1 MRKKE
6 CAKEGREFAQRRNV
20 EEKKGPEPFKDFKD
34 LKRESAEL
42 VE

>member
-20 EEKKGPEPFKDFKD
+20 EEKKGPEPFKD
-34 LKRESAEL
+34 LKRESAES